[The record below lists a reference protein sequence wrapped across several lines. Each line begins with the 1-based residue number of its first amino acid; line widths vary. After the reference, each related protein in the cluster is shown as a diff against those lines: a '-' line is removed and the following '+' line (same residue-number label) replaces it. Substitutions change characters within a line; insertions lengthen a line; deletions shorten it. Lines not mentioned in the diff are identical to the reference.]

1 MREEKNYRTSRHKK
15 APNNLMLEALMIN
28 LVAGVGF
35 EPTTFGL

>member
-1 MREEKNYRTSRHKK
+1 MRPMPETKGRPQK
-15 APNNLMLEALMIN
+15 AKPAISGFSN